1 MNRIIFTILFL
12 LVGKF
17 AVAQHSSMAY
27 RKLADSLY
35 AHHHYQFAADFYE
48 KALKKSP
55 HQGNIMI
62 QLAKCYHKINLLNAS
77 EEWFIK
83 AKQNR
88 GAFSTE
94 DYYLF
99 AQVLMMLKKKDHA
112 DTLLAHV
119 LERDPD
125 NKAVKKELDD
135 LRNSQRYYQD
145 SAAIAIQSLSVNTAA
160 PEFSPVYYKD
170 GIVFSSSRHEGAFKK
185 KSHWDNNPFLNLY
198 FSQKKGEQ
206 GFAEATLFE
215 DDLST
220 KHHDGPATF
229 YAQYQKMIIN
239 RNQRVK
245 VQGREKLY
253 EWRPGLYDVQFDP
266 AKSSWKIEPLPFS
279 DPANS
284 YLHPSI
290 SEDGKVLYFA
300 SDRPGG
306 YGGTDLYRV
315 ERSNGVWGKPINLG
329 PFVNT
334 EEDEAFP
341 FFIENTLYFASN
353 GHGGLGGLDIFK
365 SENGTEG
372 FTQPVNLG
380 YPINTT
386 ADDFSLVTE
395 GGQRNGYFAS
405 SRHGN
410 DDLFSFEKLATH
422 EVLAMGLVTN
432 MAGEVVDG
440 FKATVTNKKT
450 GSSIPVQTDK
460 GVLTFTGERGQS
472 YGVTVEH
479 EKYQT
484 ANQDLQLPTTGPDT
498 EKFSIV
504 LRDKTEDLNPKL
516 LVVDTDKGTS
526 KMYLKTGKAL
536 TEITEKDNQL
546 YLKTPQGTEYFTKG
560 NLAKLR
566 NDATP
571 VLKELGM
578 EKSDRTNLRNIYF
591 DFDKANLDEGDEKYL
606 NDVKNI
612 LEHDPSLK
620 LLVAGHA
627 DDRGEEDY
635 NIWLSKKRVQAVTKY
650 LTSKGINK
658 NRIIE
663 KAYGES
669 LPVIP
674 CYEVDCSEDDHQKN
688 RRAEFVLRNN
698 ISGATASPLSKKSV
712 NENTSSQR

>member
-1 MNRIIFTILFL
+1 MNRILFTILFL
-12 LVGKF
+12 LAGKF
-17 AVAQHSSMAY
+17 AAAQHSSMAY

-35 AHHHYQFAADFYE
+35 VHHHYQFAADFYE

-62 QLAKCYHKINLLNAS
+62 QLAKCYHKINLLNES
-77 EEWFIK
+77 ENWFIK

-88 GAFSTE
+88 GTFSNE

-119 LERDPD
+119 LERDP
-125 NKAVKKELDD
+125 NNNAVRKELDD
-135 LRNSQRYYQD
+135 LRNAQRYYLD
-145 SAAIAIQSLSVNTAA
+145 STAVAVQSLSINTDA

-198 FSQKKGEQ
+198 YSRKTAQQ

-215 DDLST
+215 DDLNT
-220 KHHDGPATF
+220 KHHDGPAMF

-245 VQGREKLY
+245 VEGREKLY

-266 AKSSWKIEPLPFS
+266 TKSSWKIEPLPFN
-279 DPANS
+279 DPANA

-290 SEDGKVLYFA
+290 SEDGKILYFA

-315 ERSNGVWGKPINLG
+315 ERLNGAWGKPVNLG
-329 PFVNT
+329 PFINT

-365 SENGTEG
+365 SEYSRDG
-372 FTQPVNLG
+372 FTQPINLG

-395 GGQRNGYFAS
+395 LGQRNGYFAS

-410 DDLFSFEKLATH
+410 DDLFSFEKLATS

-432 MAGEVVDG
+432 LAGEAVEG
-440 FKATVTNKKT
+440 FKATVTNKES
-450 GSSIPVQTDK
+450 GSTVTVQTDK

-472 YGVTVEH
+472 YGITVEH

-484 ANQDLQLPTTGPDT
+484 ATQELKLPSTGPDT

-504 LRDKTEDLNPKL
+504 LRDKSEDLNPKL

-526 KMYLKTGKAL
+526 KMYVKTGKTL

-546 YLKTPQGTEYFTKG
+546 YLKTPEGIEYFTKG

-578 EKSDRTNLRNIYF
+578 QKSDRTNLRNIYF

-606 NDVKNI
+606 KEVKSI

-627 DDRGEEDY
+627 DDRGDEDY
-635 NIWLSKKRVQAVTKY
+635 NIKLSKRRVQAVTKY
-650 LTSKGINK
+650 LTSLGIHK
-658 NRIIE
+658 SRLIE

-674 CYEVDCSEDDHQKN
+674 CYQVDCSEDDHQKN
-688 RRAEFVLRNN
+688 RRAEFVLRSN
-698 ISGATASPLSKKSV
+698 ISDATASPLSKKDIADKP
-712 NENTSSQR
+712 NPR